1 MANRSITKKS
11 PKTKPQNLNTLNDL
25 INLNL
30 STLEQVI
37 EGTVDYKSAA
47 LIFTGSR
54 TAISGLKLGVEVIK
68 LGINKIGDVEM
79 LSGKEVPKIE

>member
-1 MANRSITKKS
+1 MESKVTKKKNQKIR
-11 PKTKPQNLNTLNDL
+11 PHNLHTLNAL

-68 LGINKIGDVEM
+68 LGINKIGDVKM
-79 LSGKEVPKIE
+79 LEGKEVPKTE